1 MLTAEQIAVIAA
13 RALEDK
19 KAKDVKVLKTREQ
32 TILADYFVICTA
44 KSNKQVKALAE
55 MLEEKL
61 EERGEKPNHEDG
73 MRDGKWAV
81 LDYASVIVHIFNDE
95 TRMFY
100 CLEKLWTDGGN
111 VEKYVGK
118 D

>member
-1 MLTAEQIAVIAA
+1 MEPKELKNAICELLDEHKAVDI
-13 RALEDK
+13 
-19 KAKDVKVLKTREQ
+19 
-32 TILADYFVICTA
+32 TILNVEHLTVMTDYFVICTA

-61 EERGEKPNHEDG
+61 EELGEKPNHEDG
-73 MRDGKWAV
+73 LRDGKWAV

-100 CLEKLWTDGGN
+100 CLEKLWTDGKN
-111 VEKYVGK
+111 VEKYEPK
-118 D
+118 N